1 MKTIQYALYTKIIN
15 DNWGNY
21 RDRVGLFF
29 IFVGCA
35 GISII
40 VWIFNWVCWL
50 NQYCC
55 CDFLHNPVNKRIA
68 WWMSFSFLLL
78 ILACCI
84 SAFVIVNRF
93 GFALNG
99 AMCAF
104 DRIYYD
110 TLNGQLKEKGERW
123 EGLKSTRGN
132 LDNIEKFCILIKNKK
147 EGGNN
152 NNIIYEVGKNYTFTE
167 DEPLINNEYN
177 AVSRILN
184 NFLNENNI
192 VCSLY

>member
-1 MKTIQYALYTKIIN
+1 MKTIQYALYNKIIN
-15 DNWGNY
+15 NNWGNY

-50 NQYCC
+50 NQCCC

-68 WWMSFSFLLL
+68 WWMSFSFLLS

-84 SAFVIVNRF
+84 SAFVSVNRF

-110 TLNGQLKEKGERW
+110 IRNGQLKEKGERW
-123 EGLKSTRGN
+123 EGLDITRGN
-132 LDNIEKFCILIKNKK
+132 LDNIENFCIRIKKK
-147 EGGNN
+147 IGYTEN
-152 NNIIYEVGKNYTFTE
+152 GKSKDNDIE
-167 DEPLINNEYN
+167 DSFLPDWCC
-177 AVSRILN
+177 STKN
-184 NFLNENNI
+184 NFEERESKTKDRHTRI
-192 VCSLY
+192 